1 MIKNV
6 AIVSLS
12 RGIIGES
19 FVKFETDIGIKRL
32 KDFGLDGPWGR
43 GQWAIIE
50 KNFGECIQE
59 QGRENALVLCI

>member
-19 FVKFETDIGIKRL
+19 FVKFETDIGIKRT
-32 KDFGLDGPWGR
+32 GLNKCTQVCFILG
-43 GQWAIIE
+43 II
-50 KNFGECIQE
+50 G
-59 QGRENALVLCI
+59 